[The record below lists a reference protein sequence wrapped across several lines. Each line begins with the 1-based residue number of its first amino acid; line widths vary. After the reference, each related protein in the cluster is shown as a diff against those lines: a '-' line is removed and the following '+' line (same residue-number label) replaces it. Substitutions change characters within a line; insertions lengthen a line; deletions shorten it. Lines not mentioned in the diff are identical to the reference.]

1 MKPLIPIHSTYIHPS
16 AKNIVAD
23 LIDTTWLSEGKKVKE
38 FENQLAEKL
47 GIINPVA
54 VNSGTSALHLAVVL
68 SAIKEGDEVICP
80 AQTFVASALVIVQQ
94 GAKPIFADINYD
106 TGNIDPQSVKEKISE
121 KTKAILVVHWGGMPC
136 DIDEINII
144 AKEHNLIV
152 IEDAAHAPGAT
163 YKGKSIGSI
172 SDYTCFSFQAIKHI
186 TTGDGGAIACKTEE
200 KTKEAFTRR
209 WFGIDR
215 LNSVASLLGERQYDI
230 SMLGFKY
237 HLNNYGA
244 ALGLANISDIAERLQ
259 WLRKTAKYYM
269 QQLKNIPGL
278 QLWDDPVDR
287 ESAWWL
293 FGMHVENR
301 LDFIKAMADRG
312 VTASVIHQ
320 GIDANSIF
328 GGKDD
333 SLVNQRRFDLNQVH
347 IPLHNNLSD
356 MQINHIIES
365 VKKGW

>member
-1 MKPLIPIHSTYIHPS
+1 
-16 AKNIVAD
+16 
-23 LIDTTWLSEGKKVKE
+23 
-38 FENQLAEKL
+38 
-47 GIINPVA
+47 
-54 VNSGTSALHLAVVL
+54 
-68 SAIKEGDEVICP
+68 
-80 AQTFVASALVIVQQ
+80 
-94 GAKPIFADINYD
+94 
-106 TGNIDPQSVKEKISE
+106 
-121 KTKAILVVHWGGMPC
+121 
-136 DIDEINII
+136 
-144 AKEHNLIV
+144 
-152 IEDAAHAPGAT
+152 
-163 YKGKSIGSI
+163 
-172 SDYTCFSFQAIKHI
+172 
-186 TTGDGGAIACKTEE
+186 
-200 KTKEAFTRR
+200 
-209 WFGIDR
+209 
-215 LNSVASLLGERQYDI
+215 
-230 SMLGFKY
+230 
-237 HLNNYGA
+237 
-244 ALGLANISDIAERLQ
+244 
-259 WLRKTAKYYM
+259 M